1 MLSDAILDRTFKGL
15 TVEERGGLL
24 EKAERLTFGPGEA
37 VVKEGDKIESFYVVA
52 KGEVRVTRHVDGTVS
67 AEFIGPR
74 GPGETLGEM
83 SFVDGLGASA
93 NLIADGEVELVA
105 IMAEYGDHQD
115 DRGRPHL
122 RRAILLFPAAHHVPA
137 AARHQRPR
145 LAPPRLIPLPAVP
158 WRVERGANPPPQGA
172 EKGPHR
178 RSMLRDGPLILSV
191 HTVLRDGPS
200 GLLRMR

>member
-52 KGEVRVTRHVDGTVS
+52 KGEVRVTRHVDCTVS

-105 IMAEYGDHQD
+105 IPNTEITRMIEADPTFA
-115 DRGRPHL
+115 GRFYYSLLHTMC
-122 RRAILLFPAAHHVPA
+122 RR
-137 AARHQRPR
+137 
-145 LAPPRLIPLPAVP
+145 
-158 WRVERGANPPPQGA
+158 
-172 EKGPHR
+172 
-178 RSMLRDGPLILSV
+178 LRD
-191 HTVLRDGPS
+191 TNARVLLPPA
-200 GLLRMR
+200 